1 MPLLTPTSP
10 HGHAGVTV
18 SGMMV
23 QVGLALLPG
32 IAACAW
38 FFGPGVVINVC
49 WAVIVALF
57 GEAAVLKLRDRPFKP
72 FLSDGSAVISAMLL
86 GLSLPPLSP
95 WWLTLIG
102 ILFAIVIGKQLF
114 GGLGYNPF
122 NPAMLGYVMLL
133 ISFPREMTLWAPPL
147 TVSQHPLNWLETLR
161 IIFIGELPGGVSID
175 ALSMATPMD
184 TIKTQLKLGRSIG
197 QIMYGNA
204 MVGGIGGRSWEWIN
218 AAFFAGGLWLLYKR
232 IITWHISAAML
243 GALALTAL
251 IFHLA
256 DPAHYSSPL
265 FQLFSGAAMLGA
277 FFIATDPV
285 TAATT
290 PRGRLFYGAG
300 IGLLT
305 YIIRTWGGYPDGVAF
320 ATLLMNIAAP
330 TIDYYTQPQVYGH
343 GE

>member
-1 MPLLTPTSP
+1 MANNMPIRVSH
-10 HGHAGVTV
+10 HGD
-18 SGMMV
+18 SG
-23 QVGLALLPG
+23 GS
-32 IAACAW
+32 
-38 FFGPGVVINVC
+38 
-49 WAVIVALF
+49 
-57 GEAAVLKLRDRPFKP
+57 DRP
-72 FLSDGSAVISAMLL
+72 SSIA
-86 GLSLPPLSP
+86 
-95 WWLTLIG
+95 LI
-102 ILFAIVIGKQLF
+102 
-114 GGLGYNPF
+114 
-122 NPAMLGYVMLL
+122 
-133 ISFPREMTLWAPPL
+133 
-147 TVSQHPLNWLETLR
+147 
-161 IIFIGELPGGVSID
+161 
-175 ALSMATPMD
+175 
-184 TIKTQLKLGRSIG
+184 
-197 QIMYGNA
+197 
-204 MVGGIGGRSWEWIN
+204 
-218 AAFFAGGLWLLYKR
+218 
-232 IITWHISAAML
+232 
-243 GALALTAL
+243 TAL